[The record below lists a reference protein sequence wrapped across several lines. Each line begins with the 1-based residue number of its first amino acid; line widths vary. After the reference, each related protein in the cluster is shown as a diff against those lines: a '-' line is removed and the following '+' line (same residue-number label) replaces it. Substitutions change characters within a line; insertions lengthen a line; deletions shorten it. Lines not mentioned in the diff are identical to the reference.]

1 MSELL
6 TDGLPKE
13 DDLQRLFGRHY
24 PLIGML
30 HLLPIP
36 GSPRYDPAVGV
47 VGIVDRARREAAQL
61 VAAGFDGLIVE
72 NGWDIPFL
80 KPEDLG
86 PETPSVMAVVLSDLR
101 REFDVPFG
109 VNVLANAA
117 AVSLAVAAA
126 AGGSFVR
133 ANQWANA
140 YVANEGLIEG
150 KAGQVLRYRRA
161 LAAENVSIW
170 ADVHVK
176 LGAHAI
182 TADRSIADQTRD
194 AAWFDA
200 DAVIVTGTRLGNE
213 PTDAE
218 MAQIRGATTLPIVV
232 GSGVRADNIGAVA
245 RFTDGAIIG
254 SAIKTGG
261 VWHGDIDTVSCREIV
276 AARDRIEG

>member
-1 MSELL
+1 MSDLL
-6 TDGLPKE
+6 TDGLPKT
-13 DDLQRLFGRHY
+13 DDLRRLFGRRY

-36 GSPRYDPAVGV
+36 GSPHYDPRVGV
-47 VGIVDRARREAAQL
+47 AGIVDRARREAAQL
-61 VAAGFDGLIVE
+61 IGAGFDGLIVE

-86 PETPSVMAVVLSDLR
+86 PETPAVMAVVLSELR

-140 YVANEGLIEG
+140 YIANEGFIEG
-150 KAGQVLRYRRA
+150 RAGQVLRYRHT
-161 LAAENVSIW
+161 LAAEQVSVW

-182 TADRSIADQTRD
+182 TADRTIADQTRD

-200 DAVIVTGTRLGNE
+200 DALIVSGTRLGNE
-213 PTDAE
+213 PTDTE
-218 MAQIRGATTLPIVV
+218 MAEIRSATTLPIVV
-232 GSGVRADNIGAVA
+232 GSGVRADNLEAIA

-261 VWHGDIDTVSCREIV
+261 VWHGDIDPEGCRAIV
-276 AARDRIEG
+276 AARDLIEG

>member
-1 MSELL
+1 MSALL
-6 TDGLPKE
+6 TDGLPKA
-13 DDLQRLFGRHY
+13 DDLQRLFGRRY

-36 GSPRYDPAVGV
+36 GSPHYDPAIGV
-47 VGIVDRARREAAQL
+47 RGIVERARREASQL

-86 PETPSVMAVVLSDLR
+86 PETAAVMAVVLEDLR

-117 AVSLAVAAA
+117 AVSLAVAKA
-126 AGGSFVR
+126 AGGSFIR

-140 YVANEGLIEG
+140 YVANEGFIEG
-150 KAGQVLRYRRA
+150 KAGQVLRYRKA
-161 LAAENVSIW
+161 LAAENVSVW

-182 TADRSIADQTRD
+182 TGDRSIADQTRD
-194 AAWFDA
+194 VAWFDA

-218 MAQIRGATTLPIVV
+218 MAEIRGATTLPIVV
-232 GSGVRADNIGAVA
+232 GSGVRADNLGAIA

-261 VWHGDIDTVSCREIV
+261 VWHGDIDPDGCRAIV
-276 AARDRIEG
+276 AARDLVEG